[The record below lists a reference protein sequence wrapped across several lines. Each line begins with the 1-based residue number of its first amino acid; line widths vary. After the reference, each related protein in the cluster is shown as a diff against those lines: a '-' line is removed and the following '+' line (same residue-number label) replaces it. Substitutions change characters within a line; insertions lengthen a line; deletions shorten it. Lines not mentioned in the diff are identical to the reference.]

1 MYKYNIL
8 DSYITKWI
16 SDMSIG
22 VARRL
27 KDESKGQEF
36 IDIIFDGMNK
46 FESEVKNRGFDFK
59 ASDTSI
65 NLVLD
70 RSKLNKLFDLIPMGL
85 GYLEKEFGIGIIS
98 LNYNKLTN
106 EWNFK
111 AQIPRVFIIESF
123 DNLKIACEELAR
135 ESIFKNELTAT
146 PQSYTI
152 EAGFTLLKL
161 MYKYTSFWQSI
172 KHLFDRKRP
181 IHLIVEECVKLG
193 YIKYKEEE

>member
-27 KDESKGQEF
+27 NDESKGQEF

-98 LNYNKLTN
+98 LNYNKSTN
-106 EWNFK
+106 EWDFK
-111 AQIPRVFIIESF
+111 TQIPRVFIIESF

-135 ESIFKNELTAT
+135 ESIFENELAAT

-181 IHLIVEECVKLG
+181 IQLIIEDCVKLG

>member
-27 KDESKGQEF
+27 NDESKGQEF
-36 IDIIFDGMNK
+36 IDIIFDGMNE

-98 LNYNKLTN
+98 LNYNKSTN
-106 EWNFK
+106 EWDFK
-111 AQIPRVFIIESF
+111 TQIPRVFIIESF

-135 ESIFKNELTAT
+135 ESIFENELAAT

-181 IHLIVEECVKLG
+181 IQLIIEDCVKLG

>member
-1 MYKYNIL
+1 MYKYNVL

-27 KDESKGQEF
+27 RDESKGQEF
-36 IDIIFDGMNK
+36 IDIIFDGMNE
-46 FESEVKNRGFDFK
+46 FESEVKNRGFTFK
-59 ASDTSI
+59 ASDGGI
-65 NLVLD
+65 NLVLN
-70 RSKLNKLFDLIPMGL
+70 RSQLNKLFDLIPMGL
-85 GYLEKEFGIGIIS
+85 GYMEKEFGIGIIS
-98 LNYNKLTN
+98 INYNKSSDT
-106 EWNFK
+106 WDYK
-111 AQIPRVFIIESF
+111 ASLPRIFIIESF

-135 ESIFKNELTAT
+135 ESIFKNELAAT